1 MLKAPERARYS
12 EWPVAHSIIAII
24 GSTLGYYYVTPPLFE
39 NSIFDAICIGL
50 VALGST
56 IGFMYAISRYSSE
69 NVLER
74 FSHNESLNILAAG
87 TLIWSILDV
96 LSQWYYGYMV
106 TLVNRSL
113 VAVYVLAAAFTF
125 FAFYKAIK
133 VATVGTR
140 RSTTTAIATGMFWS
154 IVVTLAVITGA
165 SVISEYAGIKMVSPE
180 CGIQT
185 LADGTVVDT
194 CDGTIQAPPLVE
206 SIQ

>member
-1 MLKAPERARYS
+1 MLKAPERGRYS
-12 EWPVAHSIIAII
+12 EWPVAHSIIAFI
-24 GSTLGYYYVTPPLFE
+24 GSALGYYYVTPPLFE
-39 NSIFDAICIGL
+39 NPLIDAVCIGL
-50 VALGST
+50 VALGCT
-56 IGFMYAISRYSSE
+56 VGFMYAITRYSSQ
-69 NVLER
+69 NISER
-74 FSHNESLNILAAG
+74 FSHSESLNILAAG
-87 TLIWSILDV
+87 TLVWSILDV
-96 LSQWYYGYMV
+96 LSQWYYGYME
-106 TLVNRSL
+106 TLVNPSL

-125 FAFYKAIK
+125 FAYYKAIK
-133 VATVGTR
+133 VATAGTR

-206 SIQ
+206 TTQ